1 VESTFGIYEW
11 QQGHN
16 PCSLHGIG
24 EIPLLLG
31 SQASQTTGKDLATLC
46 DEFLEQIHIFVI
58 DGIARLNRRKT
69 LLEKGARHESE
80 TVERL
85 EGLQAHLISLWRVI
99 LLSCGQNFM
108 ISSRSVVFRL
118 FFSVV

>member
-1 VESTFGIYEW
+1 VVSTLGINEG
-11 QQGHN
+11 QQGNN
-16 PCSLHGIG
+16 PCSFNCICK
-24 EIPLLLG
+24 IALLLC
-31 SQASQTTGKDLATLC
+31 SQASQTTGKDLSPLC
-46 DEFLEQIHIFVI
+46 NEFLKQVHIFVI
-58 DGIARLNRRKT
+58 DGIAWLNRRKT
-69 LLEKGARHESE
+69 LLEKGARHELK

-85 EGLQAHLISLWRVI
+85 EGLQTHLISLWRVI